1 MNLLENVSDMAEF
14 HVRNIEGM
22 RQVRIELKDETI
34 RAARGALSNLS
45 GSISFTPRLPAV
57 GDVFRNIFA
66 RESRIRPYY
75 SGTGSVLLQPSV
87 AGFHVFEVQAGD
99 SWILEPGEYWAS
111 EASVELGLHRDPFLS
126 SFWAGDGLFAWKTT
140 ASGAGKVAINAPGP
154 VEEVEVKDGELK
166 VQGRLVLGRTSGL
179 KFKSVRSARFP
190 RNFISGQQ
198 RLRVYEGTGKALVS
212 WTPYWN
218 EYLHSRMTEGEVI
231 RTSLFE

>member
-1 MNLLENVSDMAEF
+1 MAEF

-22 RQVRIELKDETI
+22 RQVRIDMRSETI

-45 GSISFTPRLPAV
+45 GEISFTPRLPKASE
-57 GDVFRNIFA
+57 VFRSLFA
-66 RESRIRPYY
+66 RESRVRPFY

-87 AGFHVFEVQAGD
+87 AGFHVFEVAAGET
-99 SWILEPGEYWAS
+99 WILEPGEYWAS
-111 EASVELGLHRDPFLS
+111 EESVALGLHRDPFFS
-126 SFWAGDGLFAWKTT
+126 SFWAGDGFFAWKTT
-140 ASGAGKVAINAPGP
+140 ASGQGKVAINAPGP
-154 VEEVEVKDGELK
+154 VEMIDVEGELR

-198 RLRVYEGTGKALVS
+198 RLRLYEGRGKALVS

-218 EYLHSRMTEGEVI
+218 EYLHSRMTEGETI
-231 RTSLFE
+231 RNSLFE